1 MYRKALLIVVM
12 LLIAVTAFTLV
23 GGAGAAPSP
32 TAKLAGSVPSWAT
45 SANFKSSASTTAYVG
60 FRVYLDWRNE
70 AGAEALA
77 RAVSDPSSSSY
88 GRYLTPAQFRQQFAP
103 SQSQVLA
110 VQSWLRSNGFAVDY
124 TPANNHYVAAEGT
137 VAQAAAAALS
147 QQAPG
152 LRVAGWWDG
161 SPQPHADADAITR
174 IRLSGAQIALV
185 AYGAPAQEF
194 WIARNMP
201 ALPGVVAIG
210 VGGAFDMLAG
220 RVPRAPRW
228 AQSTGLEWLYRL
240 RRQPSRWWRMRAL
253 PQFALLAG
261 VAALRRWLTRA
272 EDTGMLTMRG
282 PAHITGAAHA
292 RAEPRD

>member
-1 MYRKALLIVVM
+1 MSGLSWNHPLLSARHPLPVDALTLNEAAERICALAAAAQGGQVVTLNPEIVMRARRDAGLAQVIHAAR
-12 LLIAVTAFTLV
+12 LVTADGMGVVWALRLV
-23 GGAGAAPSP
+23 GQPIPARVSGVD
-32 TAKLAGSVPSWAT
+32 LAQ
-45 SANFKSSASTTAYVG
+45 
-60 FRVYLDWRNE
+60 
-70 AGAEALA
+70 ALA
-77 RAVSDPSSSSY
+77 S
-88 GRYLTPAQFRQQFAP
+88 
-103 SQSQVLA
+103 
-110 VQSWLRSNGFAVDY
+110 
-124 TPANNHYVAAEGT
+124 VAAARGLSLYLLGGERG